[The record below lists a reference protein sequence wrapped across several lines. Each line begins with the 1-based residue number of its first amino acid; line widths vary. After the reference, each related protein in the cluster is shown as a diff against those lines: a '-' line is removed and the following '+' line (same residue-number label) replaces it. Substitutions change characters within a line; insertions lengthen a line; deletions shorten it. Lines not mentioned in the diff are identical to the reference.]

1 MDRTTRSNVLRL
13 ATAQALA
20 GANAAVIFATGAI
33 IGSTLAPDPAWAT
46 VPISVF
52 VVGMALGTLP
62 AGLIARR
69 HGRRAAFMAG
79 GTAGMMAGLIGAW
92 ALMAGSFWL
101 YCVATLCAGMY
112 ASVVQSFRFAAAD
125 GVDPAVRPRALSWVM
140 AGGVFAG
147 VIGPQLVTYTMDLR
161 PDALFAASYLA
172 QALVAVVAM
181 LVLSGVKL
189 PRPAANAVRG
199 RPLGEIVR
207 RRGFI
212 IAALC
217 GVVSYSLMNL
227 VMTSAPLAMKL
238 CGLPLT
244 ASNTALQWH
253 VVAMYGPSFFTGSL
267 ITRFGAPRV
276 VAAGLTLL
284 SAAAAVGLAGITVP
298 HFTVGLILL
307 GLGWNFGFVGAS
319 AMVLDTHG
327 PEERTRVQSFN
338 DFLVFG
344 TMAVGSF
351 SSGQLLQVWGWGAV
365 NWVVF
370 PPVALVL
377 AVLVFSGRLRLRLR
391 STLSVARSGA

>member
-1 MDRTTRSNVLRL
+1 MDRITRSNVLRL

-46 VPISVF
+46 VPVSVF

-112 ASVVQSFRFAAAD
+112 ASVVQSFRFAVAD

-147 VIGPQLVTYTMDLR
+147 VIGPQLVTYTMNLR

-181 LVLSGVKL
+181 LVLSGVNL
-189 PRPAANAVRG
+189 PRPAANAARG

-207 RRGFI
+207 QRSFI
-212 IAALC
+212 VAALC

-227 VMTSAPLAMKL
+227 VMTSAPLAMRL

-276 VAAGLTLL
+276 VTAGLTLL
-284 SAAAAVGLAGITVP
+284 SVAAVVGLSGITVP
-298 HFTVGLILL
+298 HFTLGLILL

-319 AMVLDTHG
+319 AMVLDSHR

-377 AVLVFSGRLRLRLR
+377 AVLLFSGRLRVRP
-391 STLSVARSGA
+391 TLSVATSGA

>member
-1 MDRTTRSNVLRL
+1 MDGATRSNVLRL

-46 VPISVF
+46 VPVSVF

-69 HGRRAAFMAG
+69 YGRRAAFMAG

-92 ALMAGSFWL
+92 ALMVGSFWL

-112 ASVVQSFRFAAAD
+112 ASVVQSFRFAVAD

-147 VIGPQLVTYTMDLR
+147 VIGPQLVTYTMNLR

-181 LVLSGVKL
+181 LVLSGVNL
-189 PRPAANAVRG
+189 PRPAANAARG

-207 RRGFI
+207 QRSFI
-212 IAALC
+212 VAALC

-253 VVAMYGPSFFTGSL
+253 VVAMYGPSFFTGTL

-276 VAAGLTLL
+276 VTAGLTLL
-284 SAAAAVGLAGITVP
+284 SVAAVVGLSGITVP
-298 HFTVGLILL
+298 HFTLGLILL

-319 AMVLDTHG
+319 AMVLDSHR

-377 AVLVFSGRLRLRLR
+377 AVLIFSGRLRLRP
-391 STLSVARSGA
+391 TLSVATSGA

>member
-1 MDRTTRSNVLRL
+1 MDGATRSNVLRL

-46 VPISVF
+46 VPVSVF

-112 ASVVQSFRFAAAD
+112 ASVVQSFRFAVAD
-125 GVDPAVRPRALSWVM
+125 GVDPDVRPRALSWVM

-147 VIGPQLVTYTMDLR
+147 VIGPQLVTYTMNLR

-181 LVLSGVKL
+181 LVLSGVNL
-189 PRPAANAVRG
+189 PRPAANAARG

-207 RRGFI
+207 QRSFI
-212 IAALC
+212 VAALC

-253 VVAMYGPSFFTGSL
+253 VVAMYGPSFFTGTL

-276 VAAGLTLL
+276 VTAGLTLL
-284 SAAAAVGLAGITVP
+284 SVAAVVGLSGITVP
-298 HFTVGLILL
+298 HFMLGLILL

-319 AMVLDTHG
+319 AMVLDSHR

-377 AVLVFSGRLRLRLR
+377 AVLIFSGRLRLRP
-391 STLSVARSGA
+391 TLSVATSGA

>member
-1 MDRTTRSNVLRL
+1 LRL

-46 VPISVF
+46 VPVSVF

-112 ASVVQSFRFAAAD
+112 ASVVQSFRFAVAD

-147 VIGPQLVTYTMDLR
+147 VIGPQLVTYTMNLR

-181 LVLSGVKL
+181 LVLSGVNL
-189 PRPAANAVRG
+189 PRPAANAARG

-207 RRGFI
+207 QRSFI
-212 IAALC
+212 VAALC

-227 VMTSAPLAMKL
+227 VMTSAPLAMRL

-276 VAAGLTLL
+276 VTAGLTLL
-284 SAAAAVGLAGITVP
+284 SVAAVVGLSGITVP
-298 HFTVGLILL
+298 HFTLGLILL

-319 AMVLDTHG
+319 AMVLDSHR

-377 AVLVFSGRLRLRLR
+377 AVLLFSGRLRVRP
-391 STLSVARSGA
+391 TLSVATSGA

>member
-1 MDRTTRSNVLRL
+1 MDRITRSNVLRL

-46 VPISVF
+46 VPVSVF

-69 HGRRAAFMAG
+69 YGRRAAFMAG

-92 ALMAGSFWL
+92 ALMVGSFWL

-112 ASVVQSFRFAAAD
+112 ASVVQSFRFAVAD

-147 VIGPQLVTYTMDLR
+147 VIGPQLVTYTMNLR

-181 LVLSGVKL
+181 LVLSGVNL
-189 PRPAANAVRG
+189 PRPAANAARG

-207 RRGFI
+207 QRSFI
-212 IAALC
+212 VAALC

-227 VMTSAPLAMKL
+227 VMTSAPLAMRL

-253 VVAMYGPSFFTGSL
+253 VVAMYGPSFFTGTL
-267 ITRFGAPRV
+267 ITRFGAPRIV
-276 VAAGLTLL
+276 TAGLTLL
-284 SAAAAVGLAGITVP
+284 SVAAVVGLSGITVP
-298 HFTVGLILL
+298 HFTLGLILL

-319 AMVLDTHG
+319 AMVLDSHR

-377 AVLVFSGRLRLRLR
+377 AVLLFSGRLRVRP
-391 STLSVARSGA
+391 TLSVATSGA